1 MLVNGEQA
9 LELLRM
15 NYALFPQTRAVDQD
29 GINRAAKVWAFIFSD
44 YPYDV
49 VKRAYLECVKRC
61 KFAVQPSDIIDAL
74 KQCEDPAQDWEA
86 LKACFPKV
94 CQYESWRRYPMVIG
108 EDENGNLIKSDGRK
122 ELQGIFDSLPASVRR
137 YVGSPA
143 NLLTY
148 SFIGDYDLDKYHRPV
163 FMKEAAKAMPSAETD
178 SLLGSGKNNAIKQIG
193 GGPNGE

>member
-1 MLVNGEQA
+1 MNIEQS

-15 NYALFPQTRAVDQD
+15 NYALFPQTKELDAD
-29 GINRAAKVWAFIFSD
+29 GITRAAKVWAFVFTD

-49 VKRAYLECVKRC
+49 VKRAYLECVKTC
-61 KFAVQPSDIIDAL
+61 HFAIQPADIIDAL
-74 KQCEDPAQDWEA
+74 KRHENPIKDWEE
-86 LKACFPKV
+86 LKACLPKV

-122 ELQGIFDSLPASVRR
+122 EIQGIFDSLPASVRR

-148 SFIGDYDLDKYHRPV
+148 SFIGDYDLDKYHSPV
-163 FMKEAAKAMPSAETD
+163 FMKDTAKAMPSAETAA
-178 SLLGSGKNNAIKQIG
+178 LLGSGKNNAIKQIG
-193 GGPNGE
+193 GGPHGE